1 MEIENGHKVE
11 SDEEFDINS
20 YIEVNIDQTNENTVV
35 KNEMGVP
42 SYIDGHSIVKWETDI
57 KKEPGNVDETE
68 ETLKYFQCNRCD
80 YKTKRRYEMKNHIA
94 ANHFG
99 VRFKCDQCDYEGKR
113 KDKLNA
119 HKKRI
124 HEGIKTVKKQSSET
138 YPCDQCDYVSKR
150 RYELKIHIESNHEGV
165 RHYCMLCPYNAK
177 RKDKL
182 THHMKTKH
190 PNKSVV
196 VSQTDKSFIN
206 FVDVNS
212 VTNSDAKINHE
223 KKIETETL
231 QRMNQIKTEPACEAV
246 QSEPQNSDLLDFV
259 KVVIQNGT
267 TNLQSPEET
276 NRKINFE
283 SFYEEIPGLEPFYNC
298 RECPYSSKHKSSLYS
313 HIKAIHSGETFP
325 CVDCEYVA
333 TYKSGLK
340 SHILNIHHKEKRHG
354 CPQCEYKTN
363 SKGQLDSHIKAV
375 HEGLLRFAC
384 EFAGCDFRSTWKSN
398 LKTHVKSVHLRDVN
412 EYPCPNCEYKPTNEQ
427 NLKQHILSIHERVQ
441 HLCNLCNYKSRWK
454 SNLISHVKT
463 IHEGVKFKCPE
474 CEYECNRSVNLENHV
489 KAIHEGVSYNCNLCP
504 FKSSWRNKAREHVK
518 RIHGQDIDFHMP
530 DFITEIYTKK
540 ESIGMRIKYSD
551 EFNPFN
557 VDMTP
562 LDMDVKQEMEINE
575 DMKIGESERSDDI
588 GNNCITYD

>member
-1 MEIENGHKVE
+1 ME
-11 SDEEFDINS
+11 SDDEFDINS
-20 YIEVNIDQTNENTVV
+20 YVEVNIDQTNVATIV
-35 KNEMGVP
+35 KNEMGHP
-42 SYIDGHSIVKWETDI
+42 SYGEFDNINATVSTIKSETDI
-57 KKEPGNVDETE
+57 KSESDGFNDSEEP
-68 ETLKYFQCNRCD
+68 LKYFQCNRCD

-124 HEGIKTVKKQSSET
+124 HEGIKTVKKLSLET
-138 YPCDQCDYVSKR
+138 FPCDQCEYVSKR

-165 RHYCMLCPYNAK
+165 RHYCMQCPYNAK

-190 PNKSVV
+190 SNNALVVSESDKSV
-196 VSQTDKSFIN
+196 IN
-206 FVDVNS
+206 FVDVNPS
-212 VTNSDAKINHE
+212 AKPEEKSAHE
-223 KKIETETL
+223 EDIDNEASMEPE
-231 QRMNQIKTEPACEAV
+231 QIKKEPEAENKATIG
-246 QSEPQNSDLLDFV
+246 EPQNSDLLDFV

-267 TNLQSPEET
+267 TNLESPEET
-276 NRKINFE
+276 SRKINFE
-283 SFYEEIPGLEPFYNC
+283 YFYEEIPGLEPFFNC
-298 RECPYSSKHKSSLYS
+298 KECPYSSKHKSSLYS

-325 CVDCEYVA
+325 CAECDYVA

-340 SHILNIHHKEKRHG
+340 SHILNIHHKEKRH
-354 CPQCEYKTN
+354 CCNQCTYKTN

-398 LKTHVKSVHLRDVN
+398 LKTHVKSVHMRDVN
-412 EYPCPNCEYKPTNEQ
+412 EYPCPSCDYKPTNEQ
-427 NLKQHILSIHERVQ
+427 NLKQHILSIHDRV
-441 HLCNLCNYKSRWK
+441 HHFCHLCNYKSRWK

-463 IHEGVKFKCPE
+463 IHEGVKFRCPE

-489 KAIHEGVSYNCNLCP
+489 KAIHEGVSYNCKLCL

-518 RIHGQDIDFHMP
+518 RIHGQNIDFNMP
-530 DFITEIYTKK
+530 DFITEMYTKR
-540 ESIGMRIKYSD
+540 ELTGG
-551 EFNPFN
+551 
-557 VDMTP
+557 VDTINQFVQENAAQH
-562 LDMDVKQEMEINE
+562 LDVN
-575 DMKIGESERSDDI
+575 
-588 GNNCITYD
+588 